1 MQSSC
6 FYPEG
11 GFQNRTTES
20 EKNSRCPLRLVAA
33 LKGRA
38 PITAGG
44 TEKLPGVPG
53 VVSER
58 KRTGGE
64 GRAEVRGTRAARAG
78 SEGEVVKTGDDRLAE
93 TAAGRSRL
101 VNSDEE
107 TERGS
112 PRDLDGECVVST
124 VRLAGR
130 RVEIPDAKETRARRR
145 AETEMSGVAEAREVV
160 GEAPSGAPTGGAFL
174 DVEAAARTGADGAAE
189 VTNPATSAASAENEG
204 LVSPVPPAAGA
215 SGGPEGLLPGG
226 GMFDRPHHRAAF
238 CLEESLPT
246 QSTAVD
252 VQLQSWA
259 CVSVCGP

>member
-1 MQSSC
+1 MTVKEDSVQLEN
-6 FYPEG
+6 PEG

-20 EKNSRCPLRLVAA
+20 EKNSPSPLRRVAA

-38 PITAGG
+38 PIKAGG
-44 TEKLPGVPG
+44 TEKLSGVPG

-130 RVEIPDAKETRARRR
+130 IRVEIPDAKETRARPR
-145 AETEMSGVAEAREVV
+145 AETETSGAAEAREVV
-160 GEAPSGAPTGGAFL
+160 GEAPS
-174 DVEAAARTGADGAAE
+174 
-189 VTNPATSAASAENEG
+189 
-204 LVSPVPPAAGA
+204 
-215 SGGPEGLLPGG
+215 
-226 GMFDRPHHRAAF
+226 
-238 CLEESLPT
+238 
-246 QSTAVD
+246 
-252 VQLQSWA
+252 
-259 CVSVCGP
+259 